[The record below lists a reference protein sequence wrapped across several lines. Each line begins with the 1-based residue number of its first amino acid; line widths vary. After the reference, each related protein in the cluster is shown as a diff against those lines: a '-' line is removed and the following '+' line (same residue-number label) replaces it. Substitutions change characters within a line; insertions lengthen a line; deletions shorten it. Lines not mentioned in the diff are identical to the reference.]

1 MAPTVY
7 LRNAKKSDIPLILE
21 LIRELALYEKEPD
34 AVLATE
40 ETLSATLG
48 FLPEGSHAYA
58 RVILAFTPEGMPA
71 GMALYF
77 NNYST
82 WRAKPGIYLE
92 DLFVRPE
99 FRGRGYGT
107 ALLARLA
114 AQVKKINGARL
125 EWSVLKW
132 NEPSIKFYESIG
144 AQNLGREWQVMR
156 VDGIGLDELANR
168 GPDASWEDGETVCT

>member
-1 MAPTVY
+1 MISGWERDEADVST
-7 LRNAKKSDIPLILE
+7 ILAF
-21 LIRELALYEKEPD
+21 IRELAEYEKEPEK
-34 AVLATE
+34 VLATE
-40 ETLSATLG
+40 ETLLDTLG
-48 FLPEGSHAYA
+48 LREDGRGNRYA
-58 RVILAFTPEGMPA
+58 KTLLIFDGERPA

-107 ALLARLA
+107 ALLAALA
-114 AQVKKINGARL
+114 QEVVEIDGGRL

-132 NEPSIKFYESIG
+132 NTPSINFYESIG
-144 AQNLGREWQVMR
+144 AENLGKEWQVMR
-156 VDGIGLDELANR
+156 VDGDALPALAKK
-168 GPDASWEDGETVCT
+168 GPEVLRE